1 MRAALAGGQDRRGI
15 RLNGNNLDVRVL
27 VLEVLAGAGDGA
39 AGADAC
45 NKNID
50 LAVGL
55 LPDLRAGGRIVR
67 GRVCRVDE
75 LTRDKAVR
83 GLLRKL
89 ICLRDRTG
97 HTLCAL
103 GQNQLRA
110 VSLEHIAALDGHGLG
125 HGEDDA
131 VAASRRDSRQTDAGV
146 AGGRLDDGSARL
158 ECAGSLSL
166 VDHGVCDTVL
176 DRAGR
181 IEVFEFCKDGGV
193 GADLLCEFFSRV
205 QRSVADQ
212 ISKALFNIRHGVI
225 PPFKSSEIVN
235 LLLDQ
240 RCSTEKSVSTSAHSR
255 EYHSFMPP
263 FYISVFIGVF
273 YELRIHLFPLF
284 VNRDFRKN
292 LGLSEKRSFSTV

>member
-1 MRAALAGGQDRRGI
+1 MNRPSLWVNLRAVSKASSFFYTDDLVVNLGVEHIRNETCADALNLVRAALAGGQDRRGI

-45 NKNID
+45 TKSID

-89 ICLRDRTG
+89 ICLRDRAG

-131 VAASRRDSRQTDAGV
+131 VAAAAATAARPMPVLPEVGSMMV
-146 AGGRLDDGSARL
+146 APRL

-166 VDHGVCDTVL
+166 VNHGVCDTVL

-212 ISKALFNIRHGVI
+212 ISKARF
-225 PPFKSSEIVN
+225 
-235 LLLDQ
+235 
-240 RCSTEKSVSTSAHSR
+240 
-255 EYHSFMPP
+255 
-263 FYISVFIGVF
+263 
-273 YELRIHLFPLF
+273 
-284 VNRDFRKN
+284 
-292 LGLSEKRSFSTV
+292 

>member
-1 MRAALAGGQDRRGI
+1 MRAALAGGQDRRGV

-39 AGADAC
+39 AGTDAC

-89 ICLRDRTG
+89 ICLRDRAG

-110 VSLEHIAALDGHGLG
+110 VGLEHIAALDGHGLG

-131 VAASRRDSRQTDAGV
+131 VAAGRRDSRQTDAGV
-146 AGGRLDDGSARL
+146 AGGRLDDDRARL
-158 ECAGSLSL
+158 EQALCLCV
-166 VDHGVCDTVL
+166 VDHCLCDAVL
-176 DRAGR
+176 DTAGR
-181 IEVFEFCKDGGV
+181 IEVLELRQNLCFEV
-193 GADLLCEFFSRV
+193 LLLLDMH
-205 QRSVADQ
+205 QLQKRSVADQ
-212 ISKALFNIRHGVI
+212 LVCGCVNPAHDNFLLIYLVVI
-225 PPFKSSEIVN
+225 
-235 LLLDQ
+235 
-240 RCSTEKSVSTSAHSR
+240 
-255 EYHSFMPP
+255 
-263 FYISVFIGVF
+263 FI
-273 YELRIHLFPLF
+273 
-284 VNRDFRKN
+284 
-292 LGLSEKRSFSTV
+292 

>member
-1 MRAALAGGQDRRGI
+1 MGELARSFEGILVLYTDDLVVNLGVEHIRNEACADALNFVRAALAGGQDRRGV

-27 VLEVLAGAGDGA
+27 VLEVLGT
-39 AGADAC
+39 DAC

-89 ICLRDRTG
+89 ICLRDRAG

-110 VSLEHIAALDGHGLG
+110 VGLEHIAALDGHGLG

-131 VAASRRDSRQTDAGV
+131 VAAGRRDSRQTDAGV
-146 AGGRLDDGSARL
+146 AGGRLDDGSPRL
-158 ECAGSLSL
+158 
-166 VDHGVCDTVL
+166 
-176 DRAGR
+176 
-181 IEVFEFCKDGGV
+181 
-193 GADLLCEFFSRV
+193 
-205 QRSVADQ
+205 
-212 ISKALFNIRHGVI
+212 
-225 PPFKSSEIVN
+225 
-235 LLLDQ
+235 
-240 RCSTEKSVSTSAHSR
+240 
-255 EYHSFMPP
+255 
-263 FYISVFIGVF
+263 
-273 YELRIHLFPLF
+273 
-284 VNRDFRKN
+284 
-292 LGLSEKRSFSTV
+292 